1 MVSTFQKNAL
11 MNAYSFIF
19 TKILAPITSIVGF
32 FVESLKVQQFSKRS
46 NLLSEKL
53 VFIAR
58 KRRRRSNGVLILC
71 SSAGEYEQAK
81 PLGDLFS
88 KNNNFV
94 IYVFFSING
103 LEFAKTR
110 DESEPC
116 ILLPLE
122 DLKACQELYLAV
134 APEWTIVVRHEL
146 WPVFLSVAS
155 QHSQVWLVNALVPSR
170 LDSRTRLRALAE
182 NKIKSLA
189 LRNVAAIVAGNK
201 ASQIYHR
208 DVLRFSDS
216 KIFLCGDT
224 KFDRVE
230 SLKQS
235 RHTQVETLKSL
246 IEKNWV
252 PSSQTKLVAGSVY
265 TEDVQLILDALTK
278 PGFEKCAAILVP
290 HDISFSNVS
299 SILNQVRLAGH
310 APELWSEVTPTWSQ
324 VPFSDSQNTL
334 ATNSRSKT
342 PVLIVDSLGLLS
354 DLYAVADLAWIG
366 GACHKKVHNVLEAI
380 VCGIPTASGPNF
392 KNSAEAIE
400 AVDLG
405 VLEVCKTADQLA
417 LFATKSKDQRSLIKE
432 KSVSFVNER
441 TGVFLKIYALITSRS
456 LKKDNHMDLP
466 NA

>member
-11 MNAYSFIF
+11 INTYSLIF
-19 TKILAPITSIVGF
+19 TKVLTPITSIVGF

-58 KRRRRSNGVLILC
+58 KRRMRSNGILILC

-134 APEWTIVVRHEL
+134 APECTIVVRHEL

-170 LDSRTRLRALAE
+170 LNSRTRLRALAE

-189 LRNVAAIVAGNK
+189 LKNVGAIVAGNK

-208 DVLRFSDS
+208 DILGFSDS

-235 RHTQVETLKSL
+235 RHSQVETLTSL
-246 IEKNWV
+246 IEQNWAA
-252 PSSQTKLVAGSVY
+252 SSQMKLVAGSVY
-265 TEDVQLILDALTK
+265 TEDVKLILDALTK

-310 APELWSEVTPTWSQ
+310 APELWSEVTPTWYQASLS
-324 VPFSDSQNTL
+324 SDSQNTL
-334 ATNSRSKT
+334 APNSRSK
-342 PVLIVDSLGLLS
+342 PSVLIVDSLGLLS

-380 VCGIPTASGPNF
+380 VCGIPTACGPNF

-405 VLEVCKTADQLA
+405 VLEVCKNADQLA
-417 LFATKSKDQRSLIKE
+417 LFATKSKEQRGLIKE
-432 KSVSFVNER
+432 KLVSYVNER
-441 TGVFLKIYALITSRS
+441 TGVFLKIYALITSRWRES
-456 LKKDNHMDLP
+456 ASDVS
-466 NA
+466 